1 MLIKILFSL
10 FVILINSLIY
20 IKINRLIIKPVWVV
34 TLILYGVLISLLNYF
49 LELLPNRLI
58 FFLIVF
64 SAALIILNIMA
75 VRQGVMRKSNLAV
88 AEKIQALKYF
98 IVKKLFVVMVSIFQL
113 LLIWSPTLFEK
124 MITRP
129 SHKKVNTI
137 TNQY

>member
-20 IKINRLIIKPVWVV
+20 IKINRLFIKPVWVV
-34 TLILYGVLISLLNYF
+34 TIILYGVLISLLNYF

-58 FFLIVF
+58 YFLIVF

-75 VRQGVMRKSNLAV
+75 VRQGVMRRSNLAV
-88 AEKIQALKYF
+88 AEKIQAVKYF
-98 IVKKLFVVMVSIFQL
+98 IVKKLFVAMVTIFQL

-124 MITRP
+124 IITRP
-129 SHKKVNTI
+129 SNEKVI
-137 TNQY
+137 SY